1 MTKFSEYQASLSS
14 DAFFCF
20 GCYKKTATTA
30 PLYDFLTLG
39 LGGDLYDY
47 AGRICFLS
55 RWAGHGKAF
64 LDWETQMG
72 FFNVRGDLSQS
83 FIHASLVGILR

>member
-30 PLYDFLTLG
+30 PCMTFLTLG

-64 LDWETQMG
+64 LDWETQWVV
-72 FFNVRGDLSQS
+72 FNVRGDLSQS